1 MSRKLVAYFSVSGCT
16 AKVAEHLAEA
26 IGADLFEII
35 RFKSMREKLMCATFI
50 HTMRFRNSIHPGFL
64 SCANCRPAFTH
75 LTCRIAKAEYNNG

>member
-1 MSRKLVAYFSVSGCT
+1 MLPLGEFC
-16 AKVAEHLAEA
+16 
-26 IGADLFEII
+26 
-35 RFKSMREKLMCATFI
+35 FKSMREKLMCAIFI